1 VIKKIAYVGID
12 LLFPVLR
19 ALADEECEIIEIFSC
34 PTDNV
39 TEFNTEITSYALT
52 KGIPLTMERITPSD
66 LARLKEK
73 GCQLLVCGGYY
84 YRIPATDA
92 FPMVNF
98 HPSML
103 PEGRGSWPMATALLK
118 GLKSSGIT
126 VHKIARGFDEGD
138 ILLQRS
144 FPLDDN
150 DTHKD
155 YMDKVYANVPEM
167 VSCLLSDFDEIWE
180 NARPQGQGEYW
191 ECPTEKDY
199 TIRFDMSVE
208 AADRVL
214 RAFCGYECVY
224 VGPDGKSREIVNG
237 RAFKGDAP
245 ETVETLPLNDGYV
258 KIEEKVYL

>member
-1 VIKKIAYVGID
+1 MIKKIAYVGID
-12 LLFPVLR
+12 LLFPVLE
-19 ALADEECEIIEIFSC
+19 ALVANGCEVIELFSC

-39 TEFNTEITSYALT
+39 TEFNTRITSYANSE
-52 KGIPLTMERITPSD
+52 GIPLKMERITGAD

-84 YRIPATDA
+84 YRIPVTDA
-92 FPMVNF
+92 IPMVNF

-155 YMDKVYANVPEM
+155 YMNKVYANVPEM

-180 NARPQGQGEYW
+180 NARPQGKGEYW

-199 TIRFDMSVE
+199 TIRFDMTVE

-214 RAFCGYECVY
+214 RAFYGYECVY
-224 VGPDGKSREIVNG
+224 VGLDGKSREIVNG

-245 ETVETLPLNDGYV
+245 ETVETLPLKDGYV
-258 KIEEKVYL
+258 KVEEIVYL